1 MVVVLVFGQL
11 VATMIIS
18 VMVMAMLMEMVMSMM
33 ETENVI
39 LELFK
44 QQNQQQLAVVE
55 IQVVLVKGKS
65 GVKAVVEL
73 AWPH

>member
-33 ETENVI
+33 ETEKVI
-39 LELFK
+39 LELFE
-44 QQNQQQLAVVE
+44 QQEQQQLAVVE
-55 IQVVLVKGKS
+55 IQVVLVKGR
-65 GVKAVVEL
+65 AE
-73 AWPH
+73 